1 MGDEEYPEE
10 GEEDLDEGDRLGG
23 DKKAGIYDSSP
34 GDLDL
39 LVLPEEEVVVADE
52 LEVEREAI
60 E

>member
-1 MGDEEYPEE
+1 M
-10 GEEDLDEGDRLGG
+10 DEGDRLEG
-23 DKKAGIYDSSP
+23 DKKAGMYDSSP

-39 LVLPEEEVVVADE
+39 FVLREEEEVVVVDE

>member
-1 MGDEEYPEE
+1 M
-10 GEEDLDEGDRLGG
+10 
-23 DKKAGIYDSSP
+23 YDSSP

-39 LVLPEEEVVVADE
+39 LVPPEEVVVADE

>member
-1 MGDEEYPEE
+1 MDD
-10 GEEDLDEGDRLGG
+10 GERLGG
-23 DKKAGIYDSSP
+23 DRKADMYDSSP

-39 LVLPEEEVVVADE
+39 FVLPEEEVVVADE

>member
-1 MGDEEYPEE
+1 M
-10 GEEDLDEGDRLGG
+10 DEGDRLGG

-34 GDLDL
+34 GDLNL

>member
-1 MGDEEYPEE
+1 MY
-10 GEEDLDEGDRLGG
+10 
-23 DKKAGIYDSSP
+23 SSP

-39 LVLPEEEVVVADE
+39 FVPLEEEVVVVDE

>member
-1 MGDEEYPEE
+1 M
-10 GEEDLDEGDRLGG
+10 
-23 DKKAGIYDSSP
+23 YDSSP

-39 LVLPEEEVVVADE
+39 PVPPKEEVVVVDE